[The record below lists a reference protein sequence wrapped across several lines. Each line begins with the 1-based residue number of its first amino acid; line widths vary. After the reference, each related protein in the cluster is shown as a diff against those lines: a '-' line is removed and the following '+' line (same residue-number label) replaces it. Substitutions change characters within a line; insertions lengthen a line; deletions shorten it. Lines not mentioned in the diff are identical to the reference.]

1 MMESTYFPSVPSLPA
16 SLPLLHVAEADL
28 ELLILQTPLP
38 SIGIIGVHHHSRLT
52 LNCLYFFLGGG
63 HTKDLIQSLL

>member
-38 SIGIIGVHHHSRLT
+38 KHWDHRCAPPLQTNFELSL
-52 LNCLYFFLGGG
+52 FFFRGGAY
-63 HTKDLIQSLL
+63 